1 MIELNDEL
9 TKNYN
14 GNTRTLN
21 DVLPATFEYTNI
33 SGETIP
39 VELGFEHIHD
49 EGRLDWT
56 QLDIPDIATYIAMR
70 SHTGLAYQVEL
81 FNREW
86 EQELQEFKRNNMLE
100 RARENGIPEHSIE
113 DEWYRNIV
121 FKQWKYQVLGK
132 FYLFGDIRGT
142 ASFILQ
148 DLIYRNMEEIHHPGD
163 PFVFW
168 TYEELSNRL
177 WRYNKETLENAITDL
192 SDHGWLI
199 EYDDDYYDL
208 NLPDSNNFDYLKDCD
223 VRYIFNLRKYH
234 RLLDIERTGDELVL
248 SNAYVP
254 LEALR
259 QLAISPQ
266 HDEQAEWE
274 YALDM
279 DNWGYYTPHILDV
292 EKVRSLDTLD
302 NWNDVVIAEEDWEKN
317 ILKINHGHTRTL
329 NDVFPLRVNIYAP
342 TGECRPAGKY
352 KEDTREISFSFEQ
365 IDEHGELDISLLD
378 EDDTVIFFAYRE
390 GDGAL
395 DKVAEFNRIWRKD
408 MQAYI
413 RAKQSD

>member
-33 SGETIP
+33 AGETIP

-49 EGRLDWT
+49 DGRLDWT
-56 QLDIPDIATYIAMR
+56 RLDIPDIATYIAMR

-86 EQELQEFKRNNMLE
+86 EQELQEFMRNNVIE
-100 RARENGIPEHSIE
+100 RARENGIPEHSIYE
-113 DEWYRNIV
+113 DWKRNEIV
-121 FKQWKYQVLGK
+121 KQWVFQSLGK
-132 FYLFGDIRGT
+132 PSMFRDVSGHSY
-142 ASFILQ
+142 FILQ
-148 DLIYRNMEEIHHPGD
+148 DLIYWNMEEIHHPGD

-177 WRYNKETLENAITDL
+177 WRYDKETLENAITDL
-192 SDHGWLI
+192 SSHGWLL

-208 NLPDSNNFDYLKDCD
+208 NLPDSNNFDYLRDCE
-223 VRYIFNLRKYH
+223 VKYIFNLRKYH
-234 RLLDIERTGDELVL
+234 RLLDIERTRNELSL
-248 SNAYVP
+248 SHEYVP
-254 LEALR
+254 LAALQ
-259 QLAISPQ
+259 QLAVSPQ
-266 HDEQAEWE
+266 HVEQAEWE

-279 DNWGYYTPHILDV
+279 NNWGYYTPHILDV

-302 NWNDVVIAEEDWEKN
+302 NWNDIVIAEEDWEKN

-329 NDVFPLRVNIYAP
+329 NDVFPLHVNIYAP
-342 TGECRPAGKY
+342 TGEYRPAGKY

-378 EDDTVIFFAYRE
+378 EDDDVIFFAYRE
-390 GDGAL
+390 GGGAL